1 MPRATLTESR
11 VKEAAV
17 GWYLEQ
23 LYDSQFELMLQRWRS
38 ENPEQEPDA
47 ETVKRLRIQTRMI
60 VDDVDNAQRAEVTEN
75 LYAEDE

>member
-17 GWYLEQ
+17 GWYLER

>member
-1 MPRATLTESR
+1 M
-11 VKEAAV
+11 